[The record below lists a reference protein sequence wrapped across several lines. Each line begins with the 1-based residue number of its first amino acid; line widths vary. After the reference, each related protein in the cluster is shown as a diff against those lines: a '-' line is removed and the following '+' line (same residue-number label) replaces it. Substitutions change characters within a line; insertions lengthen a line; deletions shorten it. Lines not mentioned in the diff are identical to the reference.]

1 MITGKILRCLGCFS
15 LLVLLLS
22 GCETSLRRE
31 QKMQEVM
38 GEYEL
43 VQPDDGYIIPDDL
56 YEANKIARILQSGD
70 RYVLEVKLPRLN
82 LNQSAYYT
90 FIPFSLTVHYN
101 QVLGDYVVTPPSD
114 EEIKKAGI
122 ISYYMREI
130 ALDPTGFKIEK
141 YIWRKR

>member
-22 GCETSLRRE
+22 GCETSLRLE

-56 YEANKIARILQSGD
+56 YEANKTARVLQSGD
-70 RYVLEVKLPRLN
+70 RYVLEVKMPRLK
-82 LNQSAYYT
+82 QEKYV
-90 FIPFSLTVHYN
+90 FFPFSLTVHYN
-101 QVLGDYVVTPPSD
+101 QVLGDYVVTPPSED
-114 EEIKKAGI
+114 EIKKAEI

>member
-56 YEANKIARILQSGD
+56 YEANKTARVLQSGD
-70 RYVLEVKLPRLN
+70 RYVLEVKLPRLK
-82 LNQSAYYT
+82 QEKYV
-90 FIPFSLTVHYN
+90 FFPFSLTVHYN
-101 QVLGDYVVTPPSD
+101 QVLGDYVVTPPSED
-114 EEIKKAGI
+114 EIKKAEI

>member
-22 GCETSLRRE
+22 GCETSLRLE

-43 VQPDDGYIIPDDL
+43 IQPDDGYIIPDDL
-56 YEANKIARILQSGD
+56 YEANKTARVLQSGD
-70 RYVLEVKLPRLN
+70 RYVLEVKLPRLK
-82 LNQSAYYT
+82 QEKYV
-90 FIPFSLTVHYN
+90 FFPFSLTVHYN
-101 QVLGDYVVTPPSD
+101 QVLGDYVVTPPSED
-114 EEIKKAGI
+114 EIKKAEI

>member
-43 VQPDDGYIIPDDL
+43 VQPDDGYIIPDEL
-56 YEANKIARILQSGD
+56 YEANKIARVLQSGD
-70 RYVLEVKLPRLN
+70 RYVLEVKLPRLK
-82 LNQSAYYT
+82 QEKYV
-90 FIPFSLTVHYN
+90 FFPFSLTVHYN
-101 QVLGDYVVTPPSD
+101 QVLGDYVVMPPSED
-114 EEIKKAGI
+114 EIKKAEI

>member
-56 YEANKIARILQSGD
+56 YEANKTARVLQSGD
-70 RYVLEVKLPRLN
+70 RYVLEVKMPRLK
-82 LNQSAYYT
+82 QEKYV
-90 FIPFSLTVHYN
+90 FFPFSLTVHYN
-101 QVLGDYVVTPPSD
+101 QVLGDYVVTPPSED
-114 EEIKKAGI
+114 EIKKAEI

>member
-43 VQPDDGYIIPDDL
+43 VQPDDGYIIPDEL
-56 YEANKIARILQSGD
+56 YEANKIARVLQSGD
-70 RYVLEVKLPRLN
+70 RYVLEVKLPRLK
-82 LNQSAYYT
+82 QEKYV
-90 FIPFSLTVHYN
+90 FFPFSLTVHYN
-101 QVLGDYVVTPPSD
+101 QVLGDYVVTPPSED
-114 EEIKKAGI
+114 EIKKAEI

>member
-43 VQPDDGYIIPDDL
+43 VQPDDGYIIPDEL

-70 RYVLEVKLPRLN
+70 RYVLEVKLPRLK
-82 LNQSAYYT
+82 QEKYV
-90 FIPFSLTVHYN
+90 FFPFSLTVHYN
-101 QVLGDYVVTPPSD
+101 QVLGDYVVTPPSED
-114 EEIKKAGI
+114 EIKKAEI
-122 ISYYMREI
+122 FSHYMREI

>member
-56 YEANKIARILQSGD
+56 YEANKTARVLQSGD
-70 RYVLEVKLPRLN
+70 RYVLEVKLPRLK
-82 LNQSAYYT
+82 QEKYV
-90 FIPFSLTVHYN
+90 FFPFSLTVHYN
-101 QVLGDYVVTPPSD
+101 QVLGDYVVTPPSED
-114 EEIKKAGI
+114 EIKKAEI
-122 ISYYMREI
+122 FSNYMREI
-130 ALDPTGFKIEK
+130 SLDPTGFEIEK

>member
-43 VQPDDGYIIPDDL
+43 VQRDGGYIIPDEL
-56 YEANKIARILQSGD
+56 YEANKIARIVQTGD
-70 RYVLEVKLPRLN
+70 HYVLNFNLPRLN
-82 LNQSAYYT
+82 VNQPPYYT

-114 EEIKKAGI
+114 EEIKKAEI
-122 ISYYMREI
+122 NSYYMREI
-130 ALDPTGFKIEK
+130 ALDPTGFKIGK

>member
-31 QKMQEVM
+31 QKMREVM

-43 VQPDDGYIIPDDL
+43 VQPDDGYIIPDEL
-56 YEANKIARILQSGD
+56 YEANKTARVLQSGD
-70 RYVLEVKLPRLN
+70 RYVLEVKLPRLK
-82 LNQSAYYT
+82 QEKYV
-90 FIPFSLTVHYN
+90 FFPFSLTVHYN
-101 QVLGDYVVTPPSD
+101 QVLGDYVVTPPSED
-114 EEIKKAGI
+114 EIKKAEI

>member
-56 YEANKIARILQSGD
+56 YEANKTARVLQSGD
-70 RYVLEVKLPRLN
+70 RYVLEVKMPRLK
-82 LNQSAYYT
+82 QEKYV
-90 FIPFSLTVHYN
+90 FFPFSLAVHYN
-101 QVLGDYVVTPPSD
+101 QVLGDYVVTPPSED
-114 EEIKKAGI
+114 EIKKAEI
-122 ISYYMREI
+122 FSHYMREI

>member
-56 YEANKIARILQSGD
+56 YEANKTARILQSGD
-70 RYVLEVKLPRLN
+70 RYVLEVKLPRLK
-82 LNQSAYYT
+82 QEKYV
-90 FIPFSLTVHYN
+90 FFPFSLTVHYN

-114 EEIKKAGI
+114 EEIKKAEI
-122 ISYYMREI
+122 NSYYMREI
-130 ALDPTGFKIEK
+130 ALDPTGFKIGK

>member
-22 GCETSLRRE
+22 GCETSLRLE

-56 YEANKIARILQSGD
+56 YEANKTARVLQSGD
-70 RYVLEVKLPRLN
+70 RYVLEVKLPRLK
-82 LNQSAYYT
+82 QEKYV
-90 FIPFSLTVHYN
+90 FFPFSLTVHYN
-101 QVLGDYVVTPPSD
+101 QVLGDYVVTPPSED
-114 EEIKKAGI
+114 EIKKAEI

>member
-43 VQPDDGYIIPDDL
+43 VQPDDGYIIPDEL
-56 YEANKIARILQSGD
+56 YEANKTARVLQSGD
-70 RYVLEVKLPRLN
+70 RYVLEVKLPRLK
-82 LNQSAYYT
+82 QEKYV
-90 FIPFSLTVHYN
+90 FFPFSLTVHYN
-101 QVLGDYVVTPPSD
+101 QVLGDYVVTPPSED
-114 EEIKKAGI
+114 EIKKAEI

>member
-56 YEANKIARILQSGD
+56 YEANKTARVLQSGD
-70 RYVLEVKLPRLN
+70 RYVLEVKLPRLK
-82 LNQSAYYT
+82 QEKYV
-90 FIPFSLTVHYN
+90 FFPFSLTVHYN
-101 QVLGDYVVTPPSD
+101 QVLGDYVVTPPSED
-114 EEIKKAGI
+114 EIKKAEI

-130 ALDPTGFKIEK
+130 ALDPTGFKNEK

>member
-1 MITGKILRCLGCFS
+1 
-15 LLVLLLS
+15 
-22 GCETSLRRE
+22 
-31 QKMQEVM
+31 MQEVM

-43 VQPDDGYIIPDDL
+43 VQPDDGYIIPDEL

-70 RYVLEVKLPRLN
+70 RYVLEVKLPRLK
-82 LNQSAYYT
+82 QEKYV
-90 FIPFSLTVHYN
+90 FFPFSLTVHYN

>member
-15 LLVLLLS
+15 ILVLLLS

-56 YEANKIARILQSGD
+56 YEANKTARVLQSGD
-70 RYVLEVKLPRLN
+70 RYVLEVKMPRLN
-82 LNQSAYYT
+82 QGKYI
-90 FIPFSLTVHYN
+90 FFPFSLTVHYN

-114 EEIKKAGI
+114 EEIKKTGI
-122 ISYYMREI
+122 ISYYYYMQEI

>member
-56 YEANKIARILQSGD
+56 YEANKTARVLQSGTAMCWKSNCP
-70 RYVLEVKLPRLN
+70 V
-82 LNQSAYYT
+82 
-90 FIPFSLTVHYN
+90 
-101 QVLGDYVVTPPSD
+101 
-114 EEIKKAGI
+114 
-122 ISYYMREI
+122 
-130 ALDPTGFKIEK
+130 
-141 YIWRKR
+141 

>member
-22 GCETSLRRE
+22 GCETSLRLE

-56 YEANKIARILQSGD
+56 YEANKTARVLQSGD
-70 RYVLEVKLPRLN
+70 RYVLEVKLPRLK
-82 LNQSAYYT
+82 QEKYV

-101 QVLGDYVVTPPSD
+101 QVLGDYVVTPPSED
-114 EEIKKAGI
+114 EIKKAEI

>member
-56 YEANKIARILQSGD
+56 YEANKTARVLQSGD
-70 RYVLEVKLPRLN
+70 RYVLEVKMPRLK
-82 LNQSAYYT
+82 QEKYV
-90 FIPFSLTVHYN
+90 FFPFSLTVHYN
-101 QVLGDYVVTPPSD
+101 QVLGDYVVTPPAED
-114 EEIKKAGI
+114 EIKKAEI
-122 ISYYMREI
+122 FSHYMREI

>member
-43 VQPDDGYIIPDDL
+43 VQPDDGYIIPDEL

-70 RYVLEVKLPRLN
+70 RYVLEVKLPRLK
-82 LNQSAYYT
+82 QEKYV
-90 FIPFSLTVHYN
+90 FFPFSLTVHYN
-101 QVLGDYVVTPPSD
+101 QVLGDYVVTPPSED
-114 EEIKKAGI
+114 EIKKAEI

-141 YIWRKR
+141 YFWRKR

>member
-15 LLVLLLS
+15 LLILLLS

-56 YEANKIARILQSGD
+56 YEANKTARVLQSGD
-70 RYVLEVKLPRLN
+70 RYVLEVKLPRLK
-82 LNQSAYYT
+82 QEKYV
-90 FIPFSLTVHYN
+90 FFPFSLTVHYN
-101 QVLGDYVVTPPSD
+101 QVLGDYVVTPPSED
-114 EEIKKAGI
+114 EIKKAEI

>member
-56 YEANKIARILQSGD
+56 YAANKTARVLQSGD
-70 RYVLEVKLPRLN
+70 RYVLEVKLPRLK
-82 LNQSAYYT
+82 QEKYV
-90 FIPFSLTVHYN
+90 FFPFSLTVHYN
-101 QVLGDYVVTPPSD
+101 QVLGDYVVTPPSED
-114 EEIKKAGI
+114 EIKKAEI
-122 ISYYMREI
+122 FSHYMREI

>member
-56 YEANKIARILQSGD
+56 YEANKTARVLQSGD
-70 RYVLEVKLPRLN
+70 RYVLEVKMPRLK
-82 LNQSAYYT
+82 QEKYV
-90 FIPFSLTVHYN
+90 FFPFSLTVHYN
-101 QVLGDYVVTPPSD
+101 QVLGDYVVTPPSED
-114 EEIKKAGI
+114 EIKKAEI
-122 ISYYMREI
+122 FSHYMREI
-130 ALDPTGFKIEK
+130 ALDKIEK

>member
-43 VQPDDGYIIPDDL
+43 IQPDDGYIIPDDL
-56 YEANKIARILQSGD
+56 YEANKTARVLQSGD
-70 RYVLEVKLPRLN
+70 RYVLEVKLPRLK
-82 LNQSAYYT
+82 QEKYV
-90 FIPFSLTVHYN
+90 FFPFSLTVHYN
-101 QVLGDYVVTPPSD
+101 QVLGDYVVTPPSED
-114 EEIKKAGI
+114 EIKKAEI

>member
-56 YEANKIARILQSGD
+56 YEANKTARVLQSGD
-70 RYVLEVKLPRLN
+70 RYVLEVKMPRLK
-82 LNQSAYYT
+82 QEKYV
-90 FIPFSLTVHYN
+90 FFPFSLTVHYN
-101 QVLGDYVVTPPSD
+101 QVLGDYVVTPPSED
-114 EEIKKAGI
+114 EIKKAEI
-122 ISYYMREI
+122 FSHYMREI
-130 ALDPTGFKIEK
+130 ALDPTGF
-141 YIWRKR
+141 

>member
-56 YEANKIARILQSGD
+56 YEANKTARVLQSGD
-70 RYVLEVKLPRLN
+70 RYVLEVKLPRLK
-82 LNQSAYYT
+82 QEKYV
-90 FIPFSLTVHYN
+90 FFPFSLTVHYN
-101 QVLGDYVVTPPSD
+101 QVLGDYVVTPPSED
-114 EEIKKAGI
+114 EIKKAEI
-122 ISYYMREI
+122 FSHYMREI

>member
-1 MITGKILRCLGCFS
+1 MITGKILCCLGCFS

-43 VQPDDGYIIPDDL
+43 VQPDDGYIIPDEL
-56 YEANKIARILQSGD
+56 YEANKTARVLQSGD
-70 RYVLEVKLPRLN
+70 RYVLEVKLPRLK
-82 LNQSAYYT
+82 QEKYV
-90 FIPFSLTVHYN
+90 FFPFSLTVHYN

-122 ISYYMREI
+122 ISYYMQEI